1 MLKLPIVYVML
12 GFRFLGAPDPNPGW
26 EPMGVYAT
34 KAECM
39 AAEEEVYKS
48 EQIHRVSLKCV
59 PYGTKVRLSKDG
71 TGDNVVEGY
80 RPAALAERGSS
91 TKRARSKTRGETG
104 ALGCSRY

>member
-1 MLKLPIVYVML
+1 VVLAVESAMLKLPIVYVML

-59 PYGTKVRLSKDG
+59 SYETKVRLSKDG
-71 TGDNVVEGY
+71 TGDNVVD
-80 RPAALAERGSS
+80 RIPACGLGG
-91 TKRARSKTRGETG
+91 ARQFDET
-104 ALGCSRY
+104 CPKQD